1 MPAAP
6 EEVIPAVEPTL
17 RVAPKAFIKALRV
30 PLITPAGAMISV
42 PLLVKAL
49 VVKPAV
55 TVPLTVPVAVVAKVI
70 LNLVDVN
77 ERVTPVPTV
86 NEVVMVIILP
96 AVPAARV
103 QFPLMVRLF
112 NIIEGT
118 AVMFEDAAPIITSS
132 LVEGA
137 PLGLQFVPVVHTP
150 PVVGDHVL
158 VAAWVKEDMNKTT
171 INKTATLTEERHLRK
186 RRSFASELARS

>member
-1 MPAAP
+1 
-6 EEVIPAVEPTL
+6 
-17 RVAPKAFIKALRV
+17 
-30 PLITPAGAMISV
+30 MISI
-42 PLLVKAL
+42 PLLVITVA
-49 VVKPAV
+49 VKPVAK
-55 TVPLTVPVAVVAKVI
+55 VPLTVPVADESNVTLSLLDDNDNVI
-70 LNLVDVN
+70 
-77 ERVTPVPTV
+77 PVPTV
-86 NEVVMVIILP
+86 NVLLIVIILP

-112 NIIEGT
+112 NVIVGT

-158 VAAWVKEDMNKTT
+158 VAACVKEDMNKTT